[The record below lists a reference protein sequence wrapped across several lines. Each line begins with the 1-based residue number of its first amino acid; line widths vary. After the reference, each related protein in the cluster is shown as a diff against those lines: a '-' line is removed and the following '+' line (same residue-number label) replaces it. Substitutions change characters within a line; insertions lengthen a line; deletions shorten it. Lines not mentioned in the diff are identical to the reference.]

1 MDKKAPAG
9 DLTTAGGSV
18 YNDLDGILAVL
29 AAPSSRSVA
38 KLTAKGELLHSSM
51 ISALIF

>member
-18 YNDLDGILAVL
+18 YNNLDGILAVL

-38 KLTAKGELLHSSM
+38 KLTAKGEFLYSSM